1 MSAAFSSED
10 GVSEKLRRGPRSGG
24 GAGTSPLPWLSFAF
38 ATDRGRLRSES
49 LVSAA
54 ATPVTMS

>member
-24 GAGTSPLPWLSFAF
+24 GAGTSPLPWLSFA
-38 ATDRGRLRSES
+38 TDRGRLLSES
-49 LVSAA
+49 LVSAT